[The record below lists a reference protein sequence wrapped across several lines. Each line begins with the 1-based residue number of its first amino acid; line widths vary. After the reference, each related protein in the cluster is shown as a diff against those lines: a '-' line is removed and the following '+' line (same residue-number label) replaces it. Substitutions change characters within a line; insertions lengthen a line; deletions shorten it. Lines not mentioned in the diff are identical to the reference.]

1 MALRTQYPTITRR
14 RNEAPFRR
22 ADWSLRVFVAEAWR
36 LTLRRAARHL
46 LHLAFLCAARVGAR
60 RLRGGVLTRRA
71 LDLLAFQLV
80 GNALGIRHEFCVPLI
95 NGVTPFPVGR
105 ISRPA
110 SSNRTWEIVQEFSPR
125 PHRPRA

>member
-46 LHLAFLCAARVGAR
+46 LDLAFLCATRVGAR
-60 RLRGGVLTRRA
+60 RFRGGLLARCT

-80 GNALGIRHEFCVPLI
+80 GNRCGIGHGFCVP
-95 NGVTPFPVGR
+95 
-105 ISRPA
+105 ISF
-110 SSNRTWEIVQEFSPR
+110 EL
-125 PHRPRA
+125 